1 MSRKN
6 DPEREEHYRQLF
18 ERGRE
23 ARAQMQAIMDRVEAR
38 RRAEAERIERRRRLI
53 RRVLTLGLG

>member
-18 ERGRE
+18 ERGRN
-23 ARAQMQAIMDRVEAR
+23 ARAEMQAIMDRVEAR
-38 RRAEAERIERRRRLI
+38 QRARAERVERRRRLV